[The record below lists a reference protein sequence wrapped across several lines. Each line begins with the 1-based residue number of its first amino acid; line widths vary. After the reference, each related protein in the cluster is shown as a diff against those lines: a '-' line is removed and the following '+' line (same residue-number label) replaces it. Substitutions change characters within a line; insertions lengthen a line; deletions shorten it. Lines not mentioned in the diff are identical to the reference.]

1 MQFRCSIFSAEHDHP
16 LLSSFATG
24 NKPCKQKIAE
34 FYDEWLSNRIH
45 EFTESGNMKPVK
57 RRMVLDWCCEGTQR
71 RTKRGTGLV
80 SGTSVAPSQ
89 HALIIYAY

>member
-1 MQFRCSIFSAEHDHP
+1 MTISDKNSPCVNNALKSLMKSRDKLKKDAVEHK
-16 LLSSFATG
+16 FKA
-24 NKPCKQKIAE
+24 
-34 FYDEWLSNRIH
+34 
-45 EFTESGNMKPVK
+45 V
-57 RRMVLDWCCEGTQR
+57 CCEGTQR